1 MARPK
6 LTEEQKA
13 ANKQHRE
20 YLKKLEREN
29 VWRSRQEEWAK
40 AAEES
45 RQRVLLGISPEL
57 GKRFLDV
64 VENIGTVENTFV
76 IDVVNK
82 WKQFGNLSERQ
93 ITLVVSAFER
103 DQNREVIADTVKT
116 FFEVNKQFTTEEVTV
131 TFAEEVR
138 GDVSPFGGYDVVFKV
153 RMIQHDTG
161 IRFSFSTNNKKLQAQ
176 CKSLLESKAPVKLTA
191 TVKWLFDGSDTVVLS
206 SKGMK
211 LEI

>member
-13 ANKQHRE
+13 ANKQHRD

-57 GKRFLDV
+57 GKRFLHV
-64 VENIGTVENTFV
+64 VENISTVKNEFV

-103 DQNREVIADTVKT
+103 DQDREAVADTVET
-116 FFEVNKQFTTEEVTV
+116 FFEVDKQFTTEEVTV
-131 TFAEEVR
+131 TFAEETHAT
-138 GDVSPFGGYDVVFKV
+138 SPFGGYDVVFKV
-153 RMIQHDTG
+153 RMIQCDTG
-161 IRFSFSTNNKKLQAQ
+161 IRFSFSTNNKKLRAQ
-176 CKSLLESKAPVKLTA
+176 CKSLLESKTPVKLTA
-191 TVKWLFDGSDTVVLS
+191 TVKWLFDGSDTVILS